1 MNLSQI
7 ILVQTEINVYD
18 IHYFSNMNDADTEG
32 ADQQNNNFYSIL
44 KSSDILQ

>member
-1 MNLSQI
+1 MNLSHI

-18 IHYFSNMNDADTEG
+18 THCFSNMNDADLEG

-44 KSSDILQ
+44 KSSSILQ